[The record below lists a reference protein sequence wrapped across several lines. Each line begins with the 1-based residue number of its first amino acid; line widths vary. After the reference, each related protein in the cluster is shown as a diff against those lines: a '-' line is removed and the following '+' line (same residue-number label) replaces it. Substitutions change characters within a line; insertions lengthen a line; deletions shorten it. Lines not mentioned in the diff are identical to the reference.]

1 MMLKERNVNKL
12 LESDSGA
19 VANLKV
25 DLICL
30 GLLNQYALYEN
41 ESKC

>member
-1 MMLKERNVNKL
+1 MLKEKKNVNKL
-12 LESDSGA
+12 LERDSGA

-30 GLLNQYALYEN
+30 GLLNWYALYEN
-41 ESKC
+41 